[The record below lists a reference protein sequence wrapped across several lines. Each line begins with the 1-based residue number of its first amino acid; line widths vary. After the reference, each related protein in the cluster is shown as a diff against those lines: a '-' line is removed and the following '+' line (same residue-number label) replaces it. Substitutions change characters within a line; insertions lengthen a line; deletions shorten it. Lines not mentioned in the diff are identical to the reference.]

1 MKKHSLAKALKVA
14 DKMVTKYRE
23 KLQESG
29 TELKDLVA
37 LEATICHQ
45 LVEERPVRTTS
56 QQISAYIAYM
66 YP

>member
-1 MKKHSLAKALKVA
+1 MKVQSLAKALKVA
-14 DKMVTKYRE
+14 DKTVTKYV
-23 KLQESG
+23 QECG

-37 LEATICHQ
+37 TPWKRPSVTNLWKK
-45 LVEERPVRTTS
+45 RPVRTTS